1 VGDGQIKIKTFWVF
15 FVRLSVLCCATTHQ
29 TRFMFQFPAGRHRH
43 RCRSV
48 RATADATGRFVSSP
62 WARPG
67 RILKGIFFGT
77 SARLAEYEELGGGG
91 GGVGICQILHTSG
104 LQKRTQAAN
113 VQLLNET

>member
-62 WARPG
+62 WARPA

-77 SARLAEYEELGGGG
+77 SAVGQSTKNWVVVVVGLEYVRFYTRLDYKSDP
-91 GGVGICQILHTSG
+91 SG
-104 LQKRTQAAN
+104 QCSI
-113 VQLLNET
+113 VE